1 MAKRKKTASKS
12 ATKIVRVASA
22 KPIIIR
28 QNSGAVAKRK
38 GGRRRRSSGGGFAGS
53 AGKALMS
60 SERIGAILGGF
71 LLGVLDAKG
80 TKLPTIPVLGRAG
93 TAGVALYYLG
103 RHMHA
108 PLISHSAT
116 GFLSIAAYQMGNKG
130 TVSGDAVVGDSV
142 LGSDTI

>member
-1 MAKRKKTASKS
+1 MPKRKKTASKS
-12 ATKIVRVASA
+12 KSITVRAAAA

-28 QNSGAVAKRK
+28 QNSGAVVRRK
-38 GGRRRRSSGGGFAGS
+38 GGRRRRSGGGGVAS

-93 TAGVALYYLG
+93 TAGVGLYYLG

-108 PLISHSAT
+108 PMISHAAT

>member
-12 ATKIVRVASA
+12 KNITVRAAAA

-28 QNSGAVAKRK
+28 QNSGAVARRVT
-38 GGRRRRSSGGGFAGS
+38 RRRRSSSGGVVGG

-93 TAGVALYYLG
+93 TAGVGLYYLG
-103 RHMHA
+103 RHIKA
-108 PLISHSAT
+108 PLVSHAAT

-130 TVSGDAVVGDSV
+130 TISGDAVVGDNV
-142 LGSDTI
+142 VGDDI